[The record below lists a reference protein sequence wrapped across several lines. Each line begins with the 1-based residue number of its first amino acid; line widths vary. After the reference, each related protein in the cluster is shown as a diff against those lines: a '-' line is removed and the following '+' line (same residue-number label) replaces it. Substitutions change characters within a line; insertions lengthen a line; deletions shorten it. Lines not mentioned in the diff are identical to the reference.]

1 MSPLKVFLTLSALSA
16 LSVLGFAAE
25 ARSLRALSQPAI
37 ANPTVALC
45 TGPRDQINRS
55 QDCAAYRVR
64 LSKLELA
71 CVSADSTAKASALCN
86 SKGIATYQ
94 RASGSCNSRASYL
107 ICARNAARIVR
118 TD

>member
-16 LSVLGFAAE
+16 LGFAAE

-86 SKGIATYQ
+86 SNGIATYQ
-94 RASGSCNSRASYL
+94 HASGSCSARATYL